1 MNSLESKKL
10 ALIRILEIFKRYSDE
25 SHPLTQEEIICR
37 LKNDYGI
44 TIERKAVSRNFS
56 LLREAGYE
64 INSSPRGSYLETR
77 EFEDSE
83 IKLLIDSVLS
93 SKYITPK
100 QTIGLIDKLSHLSNV
115 YFKSLIKNTCTVNEW
130 NKTDNQEVFYNIDT
144 INEAIGLDK
153 KITFDYNK
161 YGKDKKLHKISK
173 HKVSPY
179 QLILHNQKYYLLAK
193 SDGCDSI
200 SYFRLDR
207 ITKIKVD
214 NESLYRLSQVK
225 RYERGINYNQLATQ
239 PYLDISNDERVEMI
253 VDPSILDEIIDT
265 YGKEVQISD
274 TGSGKYTVFLKSSAA
289 SMEHYAM
296 QYVDSIEIV
305 KPQELRERIKESLKN
320 GLRRYDK

>member
-1 MNSLESKKL
+1 MIDT
-10 ALIRILEIFKRYSDE
+10 AI
-25 SHPLTQEEIICR
+25 
-37 LKNDYGI
+37 
-44 TIERKAVSRNFS
+44 
-56 LLREAGYE
+56 EAG
-64 INSSPRGSYLETR
+64 
-77 EFEDSE
+77 
-83 IKLLIDSVLS
+83 
-93 SKYITPK
+93 K
-100 QTIGLIDKLSHLSNV
+100 QV
-115 YFKSLIKNTCTVNEW
+115 QY
-130 NKTDNQEVFYNIDT
+130 
-144 INEAIGLDK
+144 
-153 KITFDYNK
+153 DYNK
-161 YGKDKKLHKISK
+161 YGIDKNLHKSSFQR
-173 HKVSPY
+173 VTPY

-214 NESLYRLSQVK
+214 KEALYHLTQVK
-225 RYERGINYNQLATQ
+225 MYERGINYNQLATQ
-239 PYLDISNDERVEMI
+239 PYLDGSNDERVEMI